1 MSIKFKK
8 RNPQSIISQS
18 LQSKKKVVGIHAVNF
33 KVSFQYIDTSQK
45 FGSGFKD
52 WQSVGLL

>member
-18 LQSKKKVVGIHAVNF
+18 LQSKKKVASLNAVNF

-45 FGSGFKD
+45 FGQDLKTGK
-52 WQSVGLL
+52 V